1 MPLWV
6 EPRPG
11 GPGRPPADAGSR
23 VSRRFSA
30 TKRMSIAATF
40 FVFLHQ
46 IFCLVR
52 NSWYSICFC
61 CLLLDV
67 VRICIH
73 IRSFSWNLRWN
84 ADWILTMVQF
94 VLRLEACTQTL
105 SRIHCSCFRAVRGD
119 DWSWRFSA
127 QFDLS
132 GTMSAARSQVGEWHV
147 VGDVVFGSSMI
158 FLEPLN
164 MKSQWKRGQ
173 AVAHFGGRG
182 GQVQV
187 RQHSDN

>member
-1 MPLWV
+1 MWCLFGLSQGREVQGDHLQMPGAESV
-6 EPRPG
+6 ADFQPR
-11 GPGRPPADAGSR
+11 REWALEQL
-23 VSRRFSA
+23 VFFS
-30 TKRMSIAATF
+30 TSDMLF
-40 FVFLHQ
+40 GQNWLVFD
-46 IFCLVR
+46 
-52 NSWYSICFC
+52 
-61 CLLLDV
+61 LLLLFV

-84 ADWILTMVQF
+84 ADWILTMVQY

-158 FLEPLN
+158 FVEPLHV
-164 MKSQWKRGQ
+164 KSQWNHGQ

-187 RQHSDN
+187 RHSDN